1 MATKKSGKAYTIIS
15 ENPKMDTSGMAGKPM
30 DYSDMIVEY
39 TPPPMNLGQMMSK
52 KAQVENKKPAV
63 KNG

>member
-1 MATKKSGKAYTIIS
+1 MKMSKSKSKPYKIIS

-39 TPPPMNLGQMMSK
+39 KPPPMNIGQMMAKCKETQPK
-52 KAQVENKKPAV
+52 K
-63 KNG
+63 

>member
-30 DYSDMIVEY
+30 EWDMAVEY
-39 TPPPMNLGQMMSK
+39 TPPPMNLQQMMRK
-52 KAQVENKKPAV
+52 RAKAECKKPEI